1 MPPVGMAEFDAAPLA
16 DAAAELHACC
26 ASRRWIVGVLAERP
40 YRYLAAL
47 IARSDR
53 VLTRLEWP
61 DVEEALAAHPRIGQR
76 ISGDGPEAEWSR
88 AEQFGAQLADP
99 DLESALREGNG
110 AYEQRFGHVFLICA
124 TGLSAAAMLDALRSR
139 LTNSIEVERGV
150 VRAELGKIVRLRLAK
165 SFR

>member
-1 MPPVGMAEFDAAPLA
+1 VARWVSIVGRAGAGPPRRQ
-16 DAAAELHACC
+16 C
-26 ASRRWIVGVLAERP
+26 RRWAWP
-40 YRYLAAL
+40 N
-47 IARSDR
+47 S
-53 VLTRLEWP
+53 TRRRWRTQPPSCTP